1 MMKSLACALS
11 IVMAL
16 PVITFAQTMPPPP
29 ATLTAL
35 DKELIELSR
44 QKWQW
49 MAEKNVDA
57 LNGLFDDEA
66 IFVHMS
72 RTMTKPQELDVIK
85 TGNIEY
91 RRADVKEVTVRFI
104 GDTAIVLSKID
115 LHAIVG
121 GNVANNPF
129 SVTETYVKQ
138 GAQWKLGALVFSL
151 ARTGAPPVAP
161 AARAN

>member
-1 MMKSLACALS
+1 MMKYFALALALT
-11 IVMAL
+11 MAL
-16 PVITFAQTMPPPP
+16 PAIAVAQTMPPAP
-29 ATLTAL
+29 ATLTVQ

-57 LNGLFDDEA
+57 LARLFNDKA

-91 RRADVKEVTVRFI
+91 RKADVKEVTVRFI

-115 LHAIVG
+115 LHAVVR

-138 GAQWKLGALVFSL
+138 GGQWKLGALVFSV
-151 ARTGAPPVAP
+151 ARP
-161 AARAN
+161 ATP